1 MVNHHEGKHDDGFRR
16 HTSRITS
23 HLSSSDLLPL
33 RGRKG
38 GRRSRQ
44 SWIPSLWVWVCV
56 IPGNVFLEVLLI
68 VGCWKMHACA
78 RVCFFPPPHTSK
90 QPLSSTRALFKLLPL
105 FATLGN
111 FQIGFCFSCAHYYRA
126 SLQHTHTEIFLPWL
140 PHQDEIQ
147 PNKRSAATCCRYG
160 AKLMKN
166 FSAN

>member
-78 RVCFFPPPHTSK
+78 RVGFFFPPHTSK

-126 SLQHTHTEIFLPWL
+126 SLQHTHTDFSTMTTPPRWDTAQQTIGCYPLPLWR
-140 PHQDEIQ
+140 QVNE
-147 PNKRSAATCCRYG
+147 
-160 AKLMKN
+160 KL
-166 FSAN
+166 FC